1 MVLMSEFQQRGL
13 AVCSLKIADHL
24 QCVKHQFMPAKR
36 KTLKGRNRNK
46 GNSTKLDNRS
56 YQKSFILDMDG
67 VVYTDSTLIPGA
79 NEFVNRLTKGNY
91 KFLFLTNNSY
101 YTPLELRE
109 RLLNM
114 GVDVPEDYFYTSAMA
129 TASFLKVQRPNG
141 CSAYVIG
148 GKGVLDELQKA
159 NVEITS
165 NKPDYVV
172 VAETEEYDYAKIT
185 EATLLVQEGANFIAN
200 NQDLT
205 GPSQRGPVPACG
217 ALVAPIEKVTGIA
230 PYFLGKPNPAMMF
243 WARKK
248 LGVHSANCFMIGDR
262 MDTDIV
268 GGLESGMTTCLV
280 LSGVT
285 SRKIMNR
292 FPYQPDYVF
301 NNLGE
306 IDPETILSKRDR
318 VES

>member
-1 MVLMSEFQQRGL
+1 
-13 AVCSLKIADHL
+13 
-24 QCVKHQFMPAKR
+24 
-36 KTLKGRNRNK
+36 
-46 GNSTKLDNRS
+46 
-56 YQKSFILDMDG
+56 MDG
-67 VVYTDSTLIPGA
+67 VVYTYSKLIPGA
-79 NEFVNRLTKGNY
+79 NEFVNRLKLGNY

-101 YTPLELRE
+101 HTPAELRK
-109 RLLNM
+109 RLLNI
-114 GVDVPEDYFYTSAMA
+114 GIDVAEQCFYTSAMA

-148 GKGVLDELQKA
+148 GKGVLDELNKA
-159 NVEITS
+159 GVKITS
-165 NKPDYVV
+165 KKPDYVIV
-172 VAETEEYDYAKIT
+172 GETEKYDYAKIM
-185 EATLLVQEGANFIAN
+185 EATLLIQEGAKFIAT
-200 NQDLT
+200 NQDLS
-205 GPSQRGPVPACG
+205 GPSLRGPVPACG
-217 ALVAPIEKVTGIA
+217 ALVAPIEKVSGVT

-285 SRKIMNR
+285 NGEIMNR

-306 IDPETILSKRDR
+306 IDPDTILSRR
-318 VES
+318 MGVEG

>member
-1 MVLMSEFQQRGL
+1 M
-13 AVCSLKIADHL
+13 K
-24 QCVKHQFMPAKR
+24 
-36 KTLKGRNRNK
+36 NR
-46 GNSTKLDNRS
+46 T

-67 VVYTDSTLIPGA
+67 VVYTGSELIPGA
-79 NEFVNRLTKGNY
+79 KDFVTRLKQGSY

-101 YTPLELRE
+101 YTPAQLRE
-109 RLLNM
+109 RLLKM
-114 GVDVPEDYFYTSAMA
+114 GIDVDQNCFYTSAMA
-129 TASFLKVQRPNG
+129 TASFLKLQKPEG

-148 GKGVLDELQKA
+148 GKGVVNEFERA
-159 NVEITS
+159 GIEITS
-165 NKPDYVV
+165 KHPDYVV
-172 VAETEEYDYAKIT
+172 IAETEEYDYARII
-185 EATLLVQEGANFIAN
+185 EATLLVQEGAKFIATN
-200 NQDLT
+200 SDLT
-205 GPSQRGPVPACG
+205 GPSVRGLVPACG

-280 LSGVT
+280 LSGVST
-285 SRKIMNR
+285 RAVMDR

-301 NNLGE
+301 NHLGE
-306 IDPETILSKRDR
+306 IDPGAIASKRKGVD
-318 VES
+318 SAP

>member
-1 MVLMSEFQQRGL
+1 MYE
-13 AVCSLKIADHL
+13 
-24 QCVKHQFMPAKR
+24 
-36 KTLKGRNRNK
+36 
-46 GNSTKLDNRS
+46 DNRS
-56 YQKSFILDMDG
+56 YHKSFILDMDG
-67 VVYTDSTLIPGA
+67 VVYTQSKLLSGA
-79 NEFVNRLTKGNY
+79 KQFVNRLKQGNY

-101 YTPLELRE
+101 HTPSELRI

-114 GVDVPEDYFYTSAMA
+114 GIDVPEDCFYTSAMA

-148 GKGVLDELQKA
+148 GKGVINELEKA
-159 NVEITS
+159 DIKITS
-165 NKPDYVV
+165 KQPDYVII
-172 VAETEEYDYAKIT
+172 AETEEYDYAKII
-185 EATLLVQEGANFIAN
+185 EATLLIQEGAKFIAT

-205 GPSQRGPVPACG
+205 GPSPRGPVPACG
-217 ALVAPIEKVTGIA
+217 ALVAPIEKVTGVT
-230 PYFLGKPNPAMMF
+230 PYFLGKPNPVMMF

-248 LGVHSANCFMIGDR
+248 LGVHSANCFMVGDR

-285 SRKIMNR
+285 TRQIMNR

-306 IDPETILSKRDR
+306 IDPEAILSRRKR
-318 VES
+318 VET

>member
-1 MVLMSEFQQRGL
+1 M
-13 AVCSLKIADHL
+13 
-24 QCVKHQFMPAKR
+24 
-36 KTLKGRNRNK
+36 
-46 GNSTKLDNRS
+46 DNRS

-67 VVYTDSTLIPGA
+67 VVHTGSKLLPGA
-79 NEFVNRLTKGNY
+79 QEFVNRLTKRNY

-101 YTPLELRE
+101 HTPLELRK
-109 RLLNM
+109 RLLSM
-114 GVDVPEDYFYTSAMA
+114 GIDVPEDYFYTSAMA
-129 TASFLKVQRPNG
+129 TASFLKNQKPNG

-148 GKGVLDELQKA
+148 GKGVLLELRQA
-159 NVEITS
+159 NIEITS
-165 NKPDYVV
+165 HKPDYVV
-172 VAETEEYDYAKIT
+172 VAETEKYDYAKIT
-185 EATLLVQEGANFIAN
+185 EATLLIQEGAKFIATN
-200 NQDLT
+200 PDLT

-217 ALVAPIEKVTGIA
+217 ALVAPIQKVTGVN
-230 PYFLGKPNPAMMF
+230 PYFLGKPNPTMMF

-285 SRKIMNR
+285 TRAGMNR

-306 IDPETILSKRDR
+306 IDPETIVSKRAR
-318 VES
+318 VEDAI

>member
-1 MVLMSEFQQRGL
+1 M
-13 AVCSLKIADHL
+13 
-24 QCVKHQFMPAKR
+24 
-36 KTLKGRNRNK
+36 
-46 GNSTKLDNRS
+46 DNGS
-56 YQKSFILDMDG
+56 YQKSFILDMDD

-79 NEFVNRLTKGNY
+79 REFINGLMKGNY

-101 YTPLELRE
+101 HTPLELRN
-109 RLLNM
+109 RLLKM
-114 GVDVPEDYFYTSAMA
+114 GIDVPEYYFYTSAMA
-129 TASFLKVQRPNG
+129 TASFLKVQRPTG

-148 GKGVLDELQKA
+148 GKGVLDELENA
-159 NVEITS
+159 NIEITS
-165 NKPDYVV
+165 NKPDYVI
-172 VAETEEYDYAKIT
+172 VAETEEYDYAKII
-185 EATLLVQEGANFIAN
+185 EATLLIQEGAKFIAT

-205 GPSQRGPVPACG
+205 GPSLRGPVPACG
-217 ALVAPIEKVTGIA
+217 ALVAPIEKVTGVA

-285 SRKIMNR
+285 TRKVMKR

-306 IDPETILSKRDR
+306 IHPETILSKRIR